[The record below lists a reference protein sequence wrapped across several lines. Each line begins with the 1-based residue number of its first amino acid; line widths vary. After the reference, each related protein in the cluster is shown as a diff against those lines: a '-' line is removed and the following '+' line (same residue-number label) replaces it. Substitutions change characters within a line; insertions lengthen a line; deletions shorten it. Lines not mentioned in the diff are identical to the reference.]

1 MHGESD
7 TGLAM
12 KLDCYVYKGKREPD
26 TYLFVG
32 QEDDC
37 SRVPEALLNMLG
49 KLERVMTLE
58 LTREKKLARCEAAT
72 VLKSIEEQGFYLQLP
87 PKYAHPEKGSPN

>member
-1 MHGESD
+1 
-7 TGLAM
+7 M
-12 KLDCYVYKGKREPD
+12 KIDCYVYKGKREPD

-37 SRVPEALLNMLG
+37 SRVPDELLNMLG
-49 KLERVMTLE
+49 ELERVMALE
-58 LTREKKLARCEAAT
+58 LSREKKLARSEAAT
-72 VLKSIEEQGFYLQLP
+72 VLKAIEEQGFYLQLP